1 MKNKGMYLGKFTYAN
16 GGLVRMENGGPDP
29 TKPYMYL
36 DTKNNVNSWMRPP
49 ENADQNTMVDWER
62 YNPSFALS
70 ADSPYNKGIEAKR
83 ATPEDAAKAK
93 EYYRQ
98 ERLKTPEGQE
108 EERQRLMQ
116 EFVDQQN
123 ANKSPL
129 QASFGNLSLDNPATR
144 DAAGNYA
151 SYKMGQSSPLNAFDR
166 LSTGRSTPAT
176 TDFYRPN
183 EATLSFG
190 IPAAAVMAPIVA
202 EGAIAAAPMIGE
214 GFQAAKTAVKPGVDA
229 WNATMGRKLLGDA
242 GIYATEGQQIL
253 SNLATPANLLKT
265 WGLYDATTKY
275 APEAFESG
283 QMYSQTGDT
292 KYLKDM
298 LYNTGK
304 AALELGSHTGP
315 IVHEVQAAKKPIS
328 FIDDASKMLDSDK
341 TIADRGVSGFKTFKN
356 TMGYLKQQGGDISV
370 PNLKRVKIKALPKNW
385 KSQ

>member
-1 MKNKGMYLGKFTYAN
+1 MNNKGMYLGKFTYAN

-36 DTKNNVNSWMRPP
+36 DTQNNLNSWVRPP
-49 ENADQNTMVDWER
+49 ENPNQFVDWNR
-62 YNPSFALS
+62 YQPAAVTNEVVIQGGKKV
-70 ADSPYNKGIEAKR
+70 SPEEAAR
-83 ATPEDAAKAK
+83 AK

-98 ERLKTPEGQE
+98 EALKTPEGQE
-108 EERQRLMQ
+108 EERRRLMQ

-144 DAAGNYA
+144 DAASNYA

-166 LSTGRSTPAT
+166 LSTGRDTPAT

-183 EATLSFG
+183 EATYSFG

-202 EGAIAAAPMIGE
+202 EGAITAAPMIAE
-214 GFQAAKTAVKPGVDA
+214 GFQTAKAAVKPGVDA
-229 WNATMGRKLLGDA
+229 WNATMNRKLLGDA
-242 GIYATEGQQIL
+242 GIFATEGQQIL
-253 SNLATPANLLKT
+253 SNLATPANLLKG
-265 WGLYDATTKY
+265 WGFYDLTNKY
-275 APEAFESG
+275 APEAVENA
-283 QMYSQTGDT
+283 QLYNETGDT
-292 KYLKDM
+292 KYLKDAA
-298 LYNTGK
+298 YNTGK
-304 AALELGSHTGP
+304 GLLESFSHTGP
-315 IVHEVQAAKKPIS
+315 IAHEVQALKKPIS
-328 FIDDASKMLDSDK
+328 FIDDARKMVDTDK
-341 TIADRGVSGFKTFKN
+341 DIASTGVSSFKTFKN